1 MKKLLLSLLASLALT
16 GGAFAQVFP
25 SLFLAQMNGSGGAVR
40 PAPASGG
47 PASFSSITDTGLTA
61 GRVVYTGTGGL
72 LSANDQFTYDG
83 TSTVAIG
90 STITNGLRLYNTVDQ
105 VTNYE
110 RLSERFTTNIALI
123 GTETG
128 TFATGRDLRLFSQA
142 SNNGAGYSTIKIGS
156 AAPFLDL
163 GCFTTLSGTTS
174 FSTSSSGNLIRVTPP
189 NATGGSGTVVAFALL
204 PTYNQSASTAVN
216 TDLLINRTETAV
228 GSGAQFLAD
237 FQVGGATRFNVDN
250 NGTASAIQDVSA
262 GRNTKTSAT
271 GAVFWSA
278 RSLMR
283 SPSDGVVTVSN
294 QAETDFTRLQFGG
307 TTTSFPALGR
317 SGTNLTVTLAD
328 GSAGGGFAPS
338 QTAGI
343 IGTTTNNS
351 ANAGSVGEEL
361 KTTVASASAV
371 SLTTATSTNLASV
384 SLTAGDWDVYSEF
397 IYIPGATTSV
407 SQLSQGIS
415 QSTGALPTTTT
426 GAGDYSVYSIV
437 AAVLGANN
445 ISQSV
450 GPVRVSL
457 SGTTTVFA
465 VARPTFT
472 ISTLTVY
479 GSIRARRVR

>member
-47 PASFSSITDTGLTA
+47 PASFSSITDTGLTS
-61 GRVVYTGTGGL
+61 GRFVLVGTGGL
-72 LSANDQFTYDG
+72 LQDSANFTYIDG
-83 TSTVAIG
+83 TTTGQGIFPVGAVATPSLTFRGDTNTGFYNPAADTLDVAVGGAINSRFVSTHLLLGGLTTDGTGVLQFPASTTSAGGITFGTDANIYRSAAKSIALDGSDSAFFILRVGGNGRSQFSTDGTNTTIGSTNSGTVAIQTNNTTAL
-90 STITNGLRLYNTVDQ
+90 TIDTSQN
-105 VTNYE
+105 
-110 RLSERFTTNIALI
+110 A
-123 GTETG
+123 
-128 TFATGRDLRLFSQA
+128 TFAGNILRFATTKGIQG
-142 SNNGAGYSTIKIGS
+142 SNTNDSVTAGY
-156 AAPFLDL
+156 
-163 GCFTTLSGTTS
+163 
-174 FSTSSSGNLIRVTPP
+174 
-189 NATGGSGTVVAFALL
+189 
-204 PTYNQSASTAVN
+204 
-216 TDLLINRTETAV
+216 
-228 GSGAQFLAD
+228 
-237 FQVGGATRFNVDN
+237 
-250 NGTASAIQDVSA
+250 
-262 GRNTKTSAT
+262 
-271 GAVFWSA
+271 
-278 RSLMR
+278 
-283 SPSDGVVTVSN
+283 
-294 QAETDFTRLQFGG
+294 
-307 TTTSFPALGR
+307 
-317 SGTNLTVTLAD
+317 
-328 GSAGGGFAPS
+328 
-338 QTAGI
+338 
-343 IGTTTNNS
+343 
-351 ANAGSVGEEL
+351 VGEEL
-361 KTTVASASAV
+361 KTTVASGSAV